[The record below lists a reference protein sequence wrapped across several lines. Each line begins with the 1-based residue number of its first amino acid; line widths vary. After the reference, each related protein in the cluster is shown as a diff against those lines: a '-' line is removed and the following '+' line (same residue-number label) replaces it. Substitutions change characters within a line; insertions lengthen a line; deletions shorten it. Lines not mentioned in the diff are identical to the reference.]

1 MTCRPKTSI
10 VLVGPDPKKN
20 VLGGVTQ
27 HMQILQSLGALQN
40 AELFDVGSIQGNPW
54 TAFGI
59 IINCIRLK
67 KDLVEQNCRQ
77 VWINSS
83 IYPSAFLKLLILML
97 ILRGER
103 DVRKRIFF
111 HGGRFENIRLLK
123 ISFIRLVVAYIL
135 KTTHSF
141 HFLSLDQGRGFEV
154 VFPELEWE
162 LFRNYLPQ
170 NEALIAQ
177 HSEGPKAFL
186 FIGRIVRSKGIFDII
201 AALSHLEKTHLK
213 DVQVWFA
220 GDGEDL
226 ASLKMK
232 AASQSTV
239 TIKILGR
246 QTPPTLDDFYRRA
259 FALLLPSYHQEGLPY
274 VVIEALRAGLP
285 IIATANGTIGEII
298 TPGQNGFLVPP
309 KNPRRLGLAMGQL
322 LENQHLA
329 KKMGQDNQQLFLHS
343 FSKTAAETYYDQLRR
358 VL

>member
-1 MTCRPKTSI
+1 MTSPPNTS
-10 VLVGPDPKKN
+10 VLLVGPDPNKN

-27 HMQILQSLGALQN
+27 HMHILQSLGALQN
-40 AELFDVGSIQGNPW
+40 AQLFDVGSIRGNPLA
-54 TAFGI
+54 AFGI

-67 KDLVEQNCRQ
+67 KAIVGKDFRQ

-97 ILRGER
+97 LLRGAH
-103 DVRKRIFF
+103 DVPKRIFF
-111 HGGRFENIRLLK
+111 HGGRFENIRMLK
-123 ISFIRLVVAYIL
+123 IPFIRTVVAFIL
-135 KTTHSF
+135 KATHSF

-154 VFPELEWE
+154 AFPALEWE

-170 NEALIAQ
+170 NKALIAQ
-177 HSEGPKAFL
+177 HTEGPRAFL
-186 FIGRIVRSKGIFDII
+186 FVGRIVRSKGIFDILT
-201 AALSHLEKTHLK
+201 ALSHLEKTHLK

-226 ASLKMK
+226 ACLEME
-232 AASQSTV
+232 AASQSAV

-246 QTPPTLDDFYRRA
+246 QTPPALDDFYRRA

-298 TPGQNGFLVPP
+298 RSGQNGFLVPP

-322 LENQHLA
+322 LQNQDLA
-329 KKMGQDNQQLFLHS
+329 QKIGQHNQQLFLNS
-343 FSKTAAETYYDQLRR
+343 FSKTAAETYYTRLRKT
-358 VL
+358 L